1 MDPSCTKTNLFRVAW
16 IARTRG
22 KRNRRKAWAQLLL
35 LWGRSDPEV
44 TATITSTA
52 LSGNLKLW
60 QDQLT
65 VALCTKQHQYIMF
78 TKCYTNDNHKIFI
91 LLTKFLFIWFEW
103 WAGVSLL
110 WIVVITGKIQDGGLC
125 SQLICREINTDTVQQ
140 RWRRQSAWS
149 ELCQAQELRV
159 GNSPLSR

>member
-44 TATITSTA
+44 TATMTATA
-52 LSGNLKLW
+52 LSRNLKLW

-65 VALCTKQHQYIMF
+65 VALCTKQHQYLMF

-91 LLTKFLFIWFEW
+91 LVTKFLFIWFEW
-103 WAGVSLL
+103 WAGVWLL

-125 SQLICREINTDTVQQ
+125 SQLIKNKNTCAVEE
-140 RWRRQSAWS
+140 RWRRQSAGS
-149 ELCQAQELRV
+149 ELWQAQELSV
-159 GNSPLSR
+159 SNSPLSG